1 MNHCVSLHWSL
12 GNILNVFH
20 LSLNEVVFFFFNRSC
35 LLIVPVKWP
44 KLDQLGIFDTKI
56 ETVIAAK
63 QDSDLAF

>member
-20 LSLNEVVFFFFNRSC
+20 LSLDEVFFFLNRSC

>member
-1 MNHCVSLHWSL
+1 MK
-12 GNILNVFH
+12 
-20 LSLNEVVFFFFNRSC
+20 FFFFFLNRSC

-56 ETVIAAK
+56 GTVIAAK

>member
-1 MNHCVSLHWSL
+1 MK
-12 GNILNVFH
+12 FFF
-20 LSLNEVVFFFFNRSC
+20 FFFFNRSC